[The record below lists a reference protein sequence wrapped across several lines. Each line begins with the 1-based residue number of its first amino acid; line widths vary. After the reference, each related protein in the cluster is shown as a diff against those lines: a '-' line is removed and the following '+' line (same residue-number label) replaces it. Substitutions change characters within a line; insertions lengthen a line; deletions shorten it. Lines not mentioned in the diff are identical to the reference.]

1 MPLLVMMPELD
12 KQTLTGEVA
21 MQLSKVCT
29 TDGDNILHMPTIVMS
44 YNNHCMLLYLDVLC

>member
-1 MPLLVMMPELD
+1 MMPELD
-12 KQTLTGEVA
+12 KQTLAGEVA

-29 TDGDNILHMPTIVMS
+29 TDGDNILHMPTIVIS